1 MDYDELHCWEWPD
14 SRLQSWLERQLESPS
29 GLVSRLIPR
38 EGDEADAIVNFLG
51 RGWEDSKVPKFSG
64 IAEKLYEKLSQ
75 KPASKQKQ
83 LAVLMRVITG
93 LLLYRPKTLLKDL
106 ESEAYKGIDVQGYGN
121 LHEMAIAAAFSRN
134 EKLADYELELLK
146 RDSSDSRYG
155 ALCLSMRI
163 DLLKDKA
170 DLPDILF
177 KSVHLAAEQ
186 PNRLHLNSFIQRIY
200 EKAGEKSFPGILN
213 DAMPEMS
220 SDDIKAL
227 QKTQFF
233 QVISKYLNPAH

>member
-29 GLVSRLIPR
+29 GLVSLLIPR
-38 EGDEADAIVNFLG
+38 DGDEADAIVNFLG
-51 RGWEDSKVPKFSG
+51 RGWDDSKVPKLSG
-64 IAEKLYEKLSQ
+64 IAEKLYDKLSQ

-93 LLLYRPKTLLKDL
+93 LSLYRPKTLLKDL
-106 ESEAYKGIDVQGYGN
+106 ESEAYKGIDVAEYGN
-121 LHEMAIAAAFSRN
+121 LHEAALSAAFCRN
-134 EKLADYELELLK
+134 ESLDDDEMRLLR
-146 RDSSDSRYG
+146 RDSSDFQYG

-163 DLLKDKA
+163 DLSMDKA

-186 PNRLHLNSFIQRIY
+186 PNRLHMNSFLQRIY
-200 EKAGEKSFPGILN
+200 EKAGKKSFPGILN
-213 DAMPEMS
+213 TAMPEMS

-227 QKTQFF
+227 QIAPFF
-233 QVISKYLNPAH
+233 RVISTYLNQTH